1 MARFQPSHMSI
12 SNRGA
17 PTRQLARRNGGEI
30 GAVASSQVRTGSDMG
45 TFIDRVEAAI
55 EEEVGYVKD
64 PGELVAIT
72 GKAAGTNDV
81 KVIAPLFARL
91 RKVATDSKATQTD
104 QAILK
109 AAAWYYNNV
118 EKPALGQSSSSS
130 RSSSSSSAAAAGAGG
145 ALASPST
152 PFYQATWFKVAA
164 PLTAALLLGG
174 LIIFWP
180 ENDDE
185 PRERKPKRKVV
196 MKEAKG
202 KRVERKPSQAERAR
216 RREVDEFLGSS
227 DDTGLTDGMYGEDDR
242 DDESDE

>member
-17 PTRQLARRNGGEI
+17 PTRQLARRNSAAVN
-30 GAVASSQVRTGSDMG
+30 AVASSQVRTGSDMG
-45 TFIDRVEAAI
+45 TFIERVEAAI
-55 EEEVGYVKD
+55 SAETGGVESQQS
-64 PGELVAIT
+64 ELAAIT
-72 GKAAGTNDV
+72 STASTTGDV

-91 RKVATDSKATQTD
+91 RAVAQREAAPKTDA
-104 QAILK
+104 AILK

-130 RSSSSSSAAAAGAGG
+130 RSSSSSSAAAAGG
-145 ALASPST
+145 ALASPSA

-202 KRVERKPSQAERAR
+202 KRVERKPSPAERAR